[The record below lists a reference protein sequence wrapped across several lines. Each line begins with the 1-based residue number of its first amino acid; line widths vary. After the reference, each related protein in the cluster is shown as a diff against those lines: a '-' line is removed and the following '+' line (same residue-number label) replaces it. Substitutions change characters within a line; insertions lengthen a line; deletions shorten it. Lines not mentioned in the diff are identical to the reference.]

1 MSQVSV
7 VAIMTAVPG
16 FEAALADELMS
27 LVPPTRLEA
36 GCLRY
41 DLLVH
46 PGHPETLVFLED
58 WESLAAH
65 MAHKETPH
73 FLASRARQVGLV
85 KDRDVRILEALA
97 VPARA

>member
-7 VAIMTAVPG
+7 VAIMTAAPG
-16 FEAALADELMS
+16 LEAALAKELMT
-27 LVPPTRLEA
+27 LVAPTRQEA

-58 WESLAAH
+58 WASLAAH

-73 FLASRARQVGLV
+73 FLASRARQAGLV
-85 KDRDVRILEALA
+85 ADRDVRILESIS
-97 VPARA
+97 